1 MVLELGLQPQYVL
14 DEIEIYEITALMR
27 YSYLK
32 HKDDWE
38 QARLIS
44 YLIAQSNSTKKLK
57 LEDIIK
63 FQWDDESE
71 RHKDESTVTN
81 DDIEQ
86 MMREADEIKRIMYE
100 D

>member
-1 MVLELGLQPQYVL
+1 
-14 DEIEIYEITALMR
+14 MR

-71 RHKDESTVTN
+71 RHKDESAVTN